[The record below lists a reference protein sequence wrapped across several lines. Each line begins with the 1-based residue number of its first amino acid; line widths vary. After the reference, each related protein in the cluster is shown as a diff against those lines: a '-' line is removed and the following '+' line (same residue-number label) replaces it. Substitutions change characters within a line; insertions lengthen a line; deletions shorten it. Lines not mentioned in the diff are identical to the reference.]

1 LARGYRGQ
9 PDLTAERFIPHPFSP
24 EPTAR
29 LYRTGDLARYRPDGR
44 IVHLGRSDHQVKIRG
59 YRIELGEIETALSR
73 HEAVRQAAVIARDDR
88 QGAKQLVAYLVCQ
101 EGSTP
106 SQQELR
112 LFLRSEIPEY
122 MVPSIFVFLKTM
134 PLTANNKVDRNA
146 LPSAVSSV
154 SDELVHSGPRNQAEV
169 QLTALWRQV
178 LEVPKVG
185 IHDNFFDLGGH
196 SLKAAHLFFL
206 LEQVYGRRLPLA
218 TLFQAPTIA
227 ELASVLSQDNWTPPW
242 QSFVAIQP
250 NGSAVPIFMV
260 PGVGGNV
267 LVFAQLAKLLGPN
280 QPSYGLQ
287 ARGLDGK
294 EAPFTSVPEMASH
307 YVAQIRRFRPNGPY
321 TVLGAC
327 TGGLIAYE
335 MAQQLVGQGQ
345 AVTLVMM
352 DTWHPTT
359 YRPHRYTLPMR
370 FWLPL
375 FLLWRI
381 MRTIPKL
388 ARLPVKDWA
397 SLLQHRYKRL
407 MSLSQTNAAND
418 QLFFEFQ
425 VEQVTRATLQAV
437 ARYDVRKYPGHILNI
452 MASKRYVAQSVT
464 DTRHVWP
471 DFGGEGSKTVQ
482 VAAINSGQLL
492 VAPHVEEVT
501 KHLQAFLGED
511 TQNKPAPLANVI

>member
-1 LARGYRGQ
+1 
-9 PDLTAERFIPHPFSP
+9 
-24 EPTAR
+24 
-29 LYRTGDLARYRPDGR
+29 LARYRPDGR

-73 HEAVRQAAVIARDDR
+73 HQAVRQAAVIAREDR

-101 EGSTP
+101 EGSAP

-112 LFLRSEIPEY
+112 LFLRSEIPDY
-122 MVPSIFVFLKTM
+122 MVPSIFVFLKAM
-134 PLTANNKVDRNA
+134 PLTANNKVDRKA

-154 SDELVHSGPRNQAEV
+154 SDELVHSGPRDQAEV

-178 LEVPKVG
+178 LEVPQIG

-206 LEQVYGRRLPLA
+206 LEHVYGRRLPLA

-227 ELASVLSQDNWTPPW
+227 ELASVLSQENWTPPW
-242 QSFVAIQP
+242 QSLVAIQP
-250 NGSAVPIFMV
+250 NGAAVPIFMV

-294 EAPFTSVPEMASH
+294 EAPFTSVPEMARH

-321 TVLGAC
+321 TVLGSC

-345 AVTLVMM
+345 AVTLVVM
-352 DTWHPTT
+352 DTWHPST
-359 YRPHRYTLPMR
+359 YRPHRYRLPMT
-370 FWLPL
+370 FGLPL
-375 FLLWRI
+375 FLLWRT
-381 MRTIPKL
+381 MRTIP
-388 ARLPVKDWA
+388 RLVRFPVKDRV
-397 SLLQHRYKRL
+397 SFLQRKCKKL
-407 MSLSQTNAAND
+407 MSLSQPNAAKD
-418 QLFFEFQ
+418 ELFVEFQ
-425 VEQVTRATLQAV
+425 VERVTRATLQAV

-452 MASKRYVAQSVT
+452 VASKRYVAQSVT

-492 VAPHVEEVT
+492 VTPHVEEVT

-511 TQNKPAPLANVI
+511 TQNEPAPLANVI